1 MALKDYLPAY
11 TPISHT
17 RRFAVNGRQVYDGVS
32 RFWNE
37 RQQASTG
44 AISSATRRIDN
55 RNGTIIAWLD
65 YSPDRGWTYMLGEDI
80 ASAYSP
86 ADRALQR
93 YIARQIERRS

>member
-11 TPISHT
+11 TPISHARGFT
-17 RRFAVNGRQVYDGVS
+17 INGRQVHDGVS

-55 RNGTIIAWLD
+55 RNGAIIAWLD
-65 YSPDRGWTYMLGEDI
+65 YSPDRGWTYMLGEGGARGYS
-80 ASAYSP
+80 AS
-86 ADRALQR
+86 DRALQR
-93 YIARQIERRS
+93 YIIRQIERRT